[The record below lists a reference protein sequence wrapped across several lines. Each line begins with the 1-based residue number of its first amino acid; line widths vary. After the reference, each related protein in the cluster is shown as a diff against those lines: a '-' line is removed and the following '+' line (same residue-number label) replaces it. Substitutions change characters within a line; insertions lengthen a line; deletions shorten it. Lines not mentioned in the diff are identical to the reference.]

1 MSSWD
6 IALLNATCVM
16 VGITTLYQALRS
28 ICSMG
33 PADPYAPI
41 GKHTISPYSQTQ
53 TRKSGCCRYR
63 RFRGIGEGI
72 VRRFVEEGAKWF
84 LAIS

>member
-6 IALLNATCVM
+6 IALSNATCVM

-41 GKHTISPYSQTQ
+41 GEHIQ
-53 TRKSGCCRYR
+53 
-63 RFRGIGEGI
+63 
-72 VRRFVEEGAKWF
+72 
-84 LAIS
+84 LAPTARLRLENQVAVVTGGSEV